1 MGRNSADVLQLS
13 RLLAGDVKESR
24 NDSPTRDLQMAA
36 DRTRVVRKY
45 SVRPLNSLKTRHAR
59 LAKAR
64 PVAWRFEPL
73 SSGERNRFGATTIRH
88 NVQWAAIL
96 LPHPRGL
103 WRLSGAQHIPAFL
116 CSVAFSSA
124 CGEPVLTKAV
134 GLLPRTS
141 DPTQAADRCRS
152 HQPCA
157 VGEVLRLAISFGDR
171 QTRNADRLASPAFQ
185 AVLEDEIAPGQ
196 TEATQKHPSTDCS
209 NGGRKSDLGAGSR
222 CRRVGSEAGHSGL
235 TANGWGVLAE
245 PTAQQRPLI
254 AALEQLRSQSHS
266 IVASL
271 RFPSRGNGRLSP
283 VVRLRADGNW
293 HAEDCA
299 LHCHGPSDC
308 RLDVAAVSGS
318 SSRRTWTQVRN
329 P

>member
-1 MGRNSADVLQLS
+1 MRDSQAPPPMGRNSADVLQLS

-103 WRLSGAQHIPAFL
+103 WRLSGAQHIPALL

-124 CGEPVLTKAV
+124 RGEPVLTEAV

-141 DPTQAADRCRS
+141 GAAQAADRRCS
-152 HQPCA
+152 LQPCA
-157 VGEVLRLAISFGDR
+157 LVEVLRLAISFGDR
-171 QTRNADRLASPAFQ
+171 QARDIDRMASPAFQ
-185 AVLEDEIAPGQ
+185 NVLEDEIAPGQ
-196 TEATQKHPSTDCS
+196 TETT
-209 NGGRKSDLGAGSR
+209 
-222 CRRVGSEAGHSGL
+222 
-235 TANGWGVLAE
+235 
-245 PTAQQRPLI
+245 
-254 AALEQLRSQSHS
+254 
-266 IVASL
+266 
-271 RFPSRGNGRLSP
+271 
-283 VVRLRADGNW
+283 
-293 HAEDCA
+293 
-299 LHCHGPSDC
+299 
-308 RLDVAAVSGS
+308 
-318 SSRRTWTQVRN
+318 
-329 P
+329 